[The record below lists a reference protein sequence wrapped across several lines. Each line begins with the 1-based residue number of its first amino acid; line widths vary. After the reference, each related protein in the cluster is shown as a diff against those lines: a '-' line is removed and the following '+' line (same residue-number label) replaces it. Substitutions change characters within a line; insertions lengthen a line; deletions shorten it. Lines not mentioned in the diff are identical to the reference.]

1 VRTRATGRRC
11 GRPRA
16 NAAFHATLELSAH
29 HGLLLRAPD
38 TTSYFGA
45 RSERR
50 AARTAWWLFG
60 SGRRAQARA
69 AHQGGQAV
77 WLGVQITEYGADA
90 ESNEDDEDEAGQPYV
105 DDEAHY
111 VDDEA
116 QEAVDDDEDDDL

>member
-1 VRTRATGRRC
+1 MRTRATGRRC

-50 AARTAWWLFG
+50 AARTAC
-60 SGRRAQARA
+60 AQTKETGTLAKYLKS
-69 AHQGGQAV
+69 
-77 WLGVQITEYGADA
+77 LGVQITEVDLDV
-90 ESNEDDEDEAGQPYV
+90 ESDEDEEDEAGHP
-105 DDEAHY
+105 Y

-116 QEAVDDDEDDDL
+116 QEAVDEDEDDDL